1 MLGHEITALHGLDHA
16 QTLAIVLPAMLS
28 VRREQKRAKLL
39 QYAERVWGIVQGTE
53 AERITAAITAT
64 RVFFE
69 RMSVGTRLRDYQ
81 IGGSSIGTLMAKL
94 EEHGMTALGEH
105 GDVTPEVSRRVY
117 QLAV

>member
-28 VRREQKRAKLL
+28 VRRESKRAKLL
-39 QYAERVWGIVQGTE
+39 QYAERVWNIAEGSE
-53 AERITAAITAT
+53 DERISAAITAT

-81 IGGSSIGTLMAKL
+81 IGGQSIGTLIAKL

-105 GDVTPEVSRRVY
+105 GDVTLDVSRQVY
-117 QLAV
+117 QFAV